1 MGGIAAAAA
10 AYKQGAEVVGVATTL
25 WEAGEGSMSIGVED
39 VSLVHLEG
47 GLTVIGG
54 GPRKGKKLPS
64 FLEGQAFFWP
74 WAMVEKRV
82 LPEKL

>member
-1 MGGIAAAAA
+1 
-10 AYKQGAEVVGVATTL
+10 
-25 WEAGEGSMSIGVED
+25 VED

-54 GPRKGKKLPS
+54 GPKKGKKLPS
-64 FLEGQAFFWP
+64 FLEGLAFFWP